1 MTVKVGVDEILPV
14 RGVTG
19 RLQVVQNVVVNRRDL
34 RGSVGNGIG
43 EGIVKRNLRSA
54 EDSLDVLRESVH
66 VSLLLLVQEVVGLVA
81 EVVLRTEMVVR
92 VLFVLA
98 LAGVM
103 RVVRVKGV
111 LRPRL
116 ARPRHHRLLRGVLS
130 GV

>member
-43 EGIVKRNLRSA
+43 EGIVERNLRSA

-66 VSLLLLVQEVVGLVA
+66 VRHGHIGSKTHTDLSKSDLSSRFSRPFEDFVGWW
-81 EVVLRTEMVVR
+81 
-92 VLFVLA
+92 
-98 LAGVM
+98 
-103 RVVRVKGV
+103 
-111 LRPRL
+111 
-116 ARPRHHRLLRGVLS
+116 
-130 GV
+130 